1 MTDLTSEQID
11 AMPAGPEMD
20 ALVAEYVMQ
29 WKHIDFWLGSPLAKG
44 WDGFW
49 DGEWVKWIIMP
60 ESDDENR
67 VKLWSPSTDIVVA
80 WQVVEKLVGNCDG
93 RDFFI
98 ECWGDG
104 EWFVASH
111 PLGYSSR
118 KPQANC
124 DGKETGKPS
133 AQLAICRFALKIMND
148 VG

>member
-1 MTDLTSEQID
+1 MTDLTGEQID
-11 AMPAGPEMD
+11 AMPAGHEMD
-20 ALVAEYVMQ
+20 VLVAEHVME
-29 WKHIDFWLGSPLAKG
+29 WERLDSWMGSPLAKG

-67 VKLWSPSTDIVVA
+67 AKLWSPSTDIVAA
-80 WQVVEKLVGNCDG
+80 WQVVEKLVENCDG

-133 AQLAICRFALKIMND
+133 APLAICRFALKVMND
-148 VG
+148 V